1 MAARRLFAVTR
12 KRGPAWD
19 GARPMEEQ
27 PHWRAHADF
36 MNGLHDEGLILFG
49 GPLAGTPEVLF
60 AMRAASAE
68 EIESRLAAD
77 PWVGNGLLEL
87 VRIVPWTLRLGSL
100 G

>member
-19 GARPMEEQ
+19 DARPMEEQ
-27 PHWRAHADF
+27 PGWRAHADF
-36 MNGLHDEGLILFG
+36 MNGLHEEGLILVG
-49 GPLAGTPEVLF
+49 GPLEGTREVLF

-68 EIESRLAAD
+68 EIGSRLAED
-77 PWVGNGLLEL
+77 PWVADGHLEL
-87 VRIVPWTLRLGSL
+87 VRIVPWTLRLGAL